1 MKRIL
6 LLFAILMSISTSY
19 GQRKSK
25 KVEVE
30 QVKKIEFTDLTEIL
44 SRKDELKLN
53 TKQVAAFTIKSE
65 YIKRDLQSINS
76 KTKMEEVERNKHKRD
91 LFDGYNSFINR
102 TLDEDQL
109 ETWNKVKKEM
119 AEANVEQTDLKTEL
133 KELDVAHAA
142 QLKEIYR
149 KYSKDRKIYYATR
162 DVAKKQYAADRSRLY
177 AKYNQTEEEVGEGE
191 KVLTLEEIALL
202 TKEFDESYGQ
212 QQASPLEYLDIKEE
226 TSTETEESEEY
237 TPEGDY

>member
-1 MKRIL
+1 MKKIL

-25 KVEVE
+25 KEVE

-44 SRKDELKLN
+44 SRKEELKLN
-53 TKQVAAFTIKSE
+53 SKQIAAFTIKNE
-65 YIKRDLQSINS
+65 YVKRDLQSINS
-76 KTKMEEVERNKHKRD
+76 KTKMEEVEKNKHQRD

-109 ETWNKVKKEM
+109 ETWNKAKKEM
-119 AEANVEQTDLKTEL
+119 AEANIEHTDLKTEL
-133 KELDVAHAA
+133 KALDAAHAI

-162 DVAKKQYAADRSRLY
+162 DVAKKQYSADRARIY
-177 AKYNQTEEEVGEGE
+177 AKYNQTEEGTEEE

-212 QQASPLEYLDIKEE
+212 QQSSPLEYLDIKEE
-226 TSTETEESEEY
+226 TNTESEEY

>member
-1 MKRIL
+1 
-6 LLFAILMSISTSY
+6 MSISTSY

-25 KVEVE
+25 KAEVE
-30 QVKKIEFTDLTEIL
+30 QVKKIEFTDLAEIL
-44 SRKDELKLN
+44 SRKEELKLN
-53 TKQVAAFTIKSE
+53 SKQIAAFTIKNE
-65 YIKRDLQSINS
+65 YVKRDLQSINS
-76 KTKMEEVERNKHKRD
+76 KTKMEEVEKNKHRRD

-109 ETWNKVKKEM
+109 ETWNKAKKEM
-119 AEANVEQTDLKTEL
+119 AEANIEHTDLKTEL
-133 KELDVAHAA
+133 KELDAAHAI

-162 DVAKKQYAADRSRLY
+162 DVAKKQYSADRARIY
-177 AKYNQTEEEVGEGE
+177 AKYNQTEEEGVEGE

-226 TSTETEESEEY
+226 TSTEESEEY